1 MPIVETDKLSVST
14 LLIIIML
21 DYFSENWLEI
31 VGTIIGFVYL
41 WQEVKASIWLWLTG
55 IIMPA
60 IYTVVFYNNGLYADF
75 GIQVYYIIA
84 AIYGFLIWR
93 FGKKDDGTSNLKIV
107 HTSVRQAVALALISM
122 VIFVPIYFIL
132 VKYTDSNVPFFDS
145 LTTALSITALWMLA
159 KKHVEQW
166 FVWIAIDAVSS
177 GLYFYKEIY
186 FTAVLYAVYT
196 VVAVYGYKKWN
207 LMEKAQYDDNV

>member
-1 MPIVETDKLSVST
+1 MLEYLSN
-14 LLIIIML
+14 
-21 DYFSENWLEI
+21 NWLEI

-55 IIMPA
+55 IIMPT
-60 IYTVVFYNNGLYADF
+60 IYTVVFYKSGLYADF

-84 AIYGFLIWR
+84 ALYGFLFWT
-93 FGKKDDGTSNLKIV
+93 FGKKQEKPLPIV
-107 HTSVRQAVALALISM
+107 HTSARQGVILFLIT
-122 VIFVPIYFIL
+122 VLIFIPIYLIL
-132 VKYTDSNVPFFDS
+132 TNFTDSTVPLYDS
-145 LTTALSITALWMLA
+145 ATTALSIVALWMLA

-166 FVWIAIDAVSS
+166 FVWIAVDAVSS
-177 GLYFYKEIY
+177 ALYFYKGIY

-207 LMEKAQYDDNV
+207 LMEKTQYNDNV

>member
-1 MPIVETDKLSVST
+1 
-14 LLIIIML
+14 ML
-21 DYFSENWLEI
+21 EYFSNNWLEI

-60 IYTVVFYNNGLYADF
+60 IYTVVFYKSGLYADF

-84 AIYGFLIWR
+84 ALYGFLFWK
-93 FGKKDDGTSNLKIV
+93 FGKKQDKPLPIV
-107 HTSVRQAVALALISM
+107 HTSVRQGVILFLIT
-122 VIFVPIYFIL
+122 VLVFIPIYLIL
-132 VKYTDSNVPFFDS
+132 TKFTDSTVPFFDS
-145 LTTALSITALWMLA
+145 ATTALSIVALWMLA

-166 FVWIAIDAVSS
+166 FVWIAVDAVSS
-177 GLYFYKEIY
+177 ALYFYKGIY

-196 VVAVYGYKKWN
+196 VVAIYGYKKWN
-207 LMEKAQYDDNV
+207 LMEKTQYNDNV